1 MKEFEGAEPHQ
12 HYSDKGS
19 HKKTSDYHK
28 ALRQLSKMSGED
40 VPMRGLLF
48 LGTPAQLEQQVRQE
62 IAMGEEVVLYENNP
76 TETPKH

>member
-1 MKEFEGAEPHQ
+1 MREFEGVEPNR

-28 ALRQLSKMSGED
+28 ALRQLSKLSGEA

-48 LGTPAQLEQQVRQE
+48 LGTPAQLERTVRAEIQQ
-62 IAMGEEVVLYENNP
+62 GEEVVLYENIP
-76 TETPKH
+76 TQTTEH